1 MPRFYFHQNVRD
13 GFLEDPD
20 GSDLPDIEAARQEA
34 LVGARELWASAIRDG
49 RDLLGG
55 SFVIADENGTVLLTI
70 PFDDA
75 LPERLRRVIAGLPP
89 AQEVD

>member
-34 LVGARELWASAIRDG
+34 LAGARDLWASAIRDG
-49 RDLLGG
+49 CDLLGD
-55 SFVIADENGTVLLTI
+55 SFVIADEDGAVLLTI
-70 PFDDA
+70 SFIDA
-75 LPERLRRVIAGLPP
+75 LPEGMRRLIAGPPP
-89 AQEVD
+89 AF